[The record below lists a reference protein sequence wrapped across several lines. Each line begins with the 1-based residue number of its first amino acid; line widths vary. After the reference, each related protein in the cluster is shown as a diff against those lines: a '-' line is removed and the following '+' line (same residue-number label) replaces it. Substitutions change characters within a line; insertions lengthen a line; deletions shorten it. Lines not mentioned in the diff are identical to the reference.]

1 MKTLRNSA
9 EKMPPF
15 FIAPLFLILRDTER
29 LGCLKWNS
37 LEEEGEGGKN
47 STRLFCFFPF
57 FPFFLHTNAQ
67 LSVERFFFFK
77 YKELEI
83 KARDPLHRVR
93 NQRE

>member
-37 LEEEGEGGKN
+37 LEEAGEGGKKKPQHDFFV
-47 STRLFCFFPF
+47 SFPF
-57 FPFFLHTNAQ
+57 FFFFFFHTNAQ
-67 LSVERFFFFK
+67 ISVGTLLKKKKKE
-77 YKELEI
+77 YKELAI
-83 KARDPLHRVR
+83 KA
-93 NQRE
+93 